1 LALYFL
7 LDSLTLALVV
17 ANIGL
22 NGLVEPLAAADPL
35 LANIFTYYVPI
46 ASFCMTGTVR
56 IVIKNANFNRW
67 QNITFKIVILADAMC
82 YFGIGFYF
90 MFYNFLITYGLLP

>member
-1 LALYFL
+1 MLALYFL
-7 LDSLTLALVV
+7 LDSLTLAVIV

-35 LANIFTYYVPI
+35 FANVLTYYVPLT
-46 ASFCMTGTVR
+46 SFFMTGTVR
-56 IVIKNANFNRW
+56 IVIKNANFNRL
-67 QNITFKIVILADAMC
+67 QNIIFKMVILADAMC

-90 MFYNFLITYGLLP
+90 MFYDFLIT